1 MHELAVTENIL
12 AVAMRHA
19 EQAGACRIVGI
30 DMVLGQLSSLI
41 DDSIQFYWDIISR
54 GTLAEGATL
63 HFIRTAAVLECLAC
77 HHTFPPAT
85 DTFACPQCH
94 SLTVKVVSGDEL
106 RLESIEV
113 E

>member
-12 AVAMRHA
+12 AIATRHA
-19 EQAGACRIVGI
+19 QQAGASRIVGI
-30 DMVLGQLSSLI
+30 ELVLGQLSTMI
-41 DDSIQFYWDIISR
+41 DDSIQFYWDILSED
-54 GTLAEGATL
+54 TLAQGATL
-63 HFIRTAAVLECLAC
+63 HFTRTAAVLECLSC

-85 DTFACPQCH
+85 DTFACPQCN
-94 SLTVKVVSGDEL
+94 SLNVKVISGDDL